1 MKESAIPE
9 FDHRQPGTDEAVWA
23 ATPVLDSAAR
33 LDLRGFTQLVVVA
46 AHPDDESL
54 GAGGLLSAA
63 TRLGLAVTVVIATL
77 GERSHPR
84 STTHSPDALK
94 TARRAEVFAAL
105 EAVAPTASVRILG
118 LPDGHLAAHLPA
130 LTEAIRRAVTSPS
143 TLLVAPWRGDG
154 HPDHQAAGDAATA
167 ALAGATLLQYPIW
180 WWHWGGPDGVP
191 AELVRLDLD
200 AADTDAKRR
209 AVLSHRSQ
217 IEPLS
222 DRPGD
227 EAVVSAGFAAHFQ
240 RPFEIFVAVSPTIAG
255 EDDGDASGG
264 GSGGSSGSLPGTFFD
279 DFYGGTADPW
289 GFQTRWYERRK
300 RDLTMAALPR
310 ERFARAFEP
319 GCSIGVLTAR
329 LAARCDEVLA
339 TDISAVPLRSARS
352 RLVGNAGV
360 RLEQMRIPQQWPVG
374 AFDLIVLSEVAYYCD
389 ASDLQLL
396 IGRAVSSLGADGVL
410 VACHWRHPVP
420 KYPLSGDQVHR
431 ALRAETSLGLLV
443 EHCEEDFVLEVFTR
457 PPPVSVATTTGLVP

>member
-1 MKESAIPE
+1 MAGIPE
-9 FDHRQPGTDEAVWA
+9 FDHRDPGTDEAVWA
-23 ATPVLDSAAR
+23 TTPVLNSAAR
-33 LDLRGFTQLVVVA
+33 LDLRGFPELVVIA

-63 TRLGLAVTVVIATL
+63 SMLGLAVTVVIATL
-77 GERSHPR
+77 GEQSHPL
-84 STTHSPDALK
+84 STTHSPDTLK
-94 TARRAEVFAAL
+94 VIRRAEVFAAL

-118 LPDGHLAAHLPA
+118 LPDGHLAAHLTA
-130 LTEAIRRAVTSPS
+130 LTEAIRQAVTGPS
-143 TLLVAPWRGDG
+143 TLVVAPWRGDG
-154 HPDHQAAGDAATA
+154 HPDHQAVGEATA
-167 ALAGATLLQYPIW
+167 AASAGATLLQYPIW
-180 WWHWGGPDGVP
+180 AWHWGGPDDLPVD
-191 AELVRLDLD
+191 LLRLDLD
-200 AADTDAKRR
+200 AADADAKRR
-209 AVLSHRSQ
+209 AVRAHRSQ

-227 EAVVSAGFAAHFQ
+227 EAIVSAGFAAHFE
-240 RPFEIFVAVSPTIAG
+240 RPFEIFVAESPAIAG
-255 EDDGDASGG
+255 PDGG
-264 GSGGSSGSLPGTFFD
+264 GVGGGDSGSSGSLPGTFFD
-279 DFYGGTADPW
+279 DFYGGAADPW

-339 TDISAVPLRSARS
+339 TDISGVPLRSARS
-352 RLVGNAGV
+352 RFAGNAGV
-360 RLEQMRIPQQWPVG
+360 RVEQMRIPQEWPIG

-396 IGRAVSSLGADGVL
+396 IGRAVASLSGDGVL

-420 KYPLSGDQVHR
+420 EYPLSGDQVHR
-431 ALRAETSLGLLV
+431 ALRAEARLGLLV
-443 EHCEEDFVLEVFTR
+443 EHREEDFVLELFTR
-457 PPPVSVATTTGLVP
+457 PPTVSVATTTGLVP